1 MQIQRAPMLTRE
13 IRPVEILLVEDNP
26 GDVRL
31 TQEALKDGDIPH
43 HLNVVHDGEE
53 AMLYLRGELPF
64 VGFPRPDLILLDL
77 NLPKKDGRQVLEDVK
92 NDPELKEIPI
102 VVLTTSRADYDIAS
116 AYDLQANCY
125 IQKPV
130 DLNQFWSIVR
140 WIEKF
145 WLSTAALPS
154 HGKVKVQDV

>member
-1 MQIQRAPMLTRE
+1 MAKTGELT
-13 IRPVEILLVEDNP
+13 RPVEILLVEDNP

-43 HLNVVHDGEE
+43 HLHVVNDGEE
-53 AMLYLRGELPF
+53 AMSYLHRQWPF
-64 VGFPRPDLILLDL
+64 DSVPRPDLILLDL

-92 NDPELKEIPI
+92 TDPELRQIPI

-130 DLNQFWSIVR
+130 DLNQFWTIVR

-154 HGKVKVQDV
+154 RAKVKVQDV

>member
-1 MQIQRAPMLTRE
+1 MIATRE
-13 IRPVEILLVEDNP
+13 VVRPVEILLVEDNP

-31 TQEALKDGDIPH
+31 TQEALKDGQIPH
-43 HLNVVHDGEE
+43 HLSVTHDGEQ
-53 AMLYLRGELPF
+53 AMAYLRHEP
-64 VGFPRPDLILLDL
+64 PYEEASRPDLILLDL
-77 NLPKKDGRQVLEDVK
+77 NLPRKDGRQVLEDVK
-92 NDPELKEIPI
+92 SDPQLREIPI

-130 DLNQFWSIVR
+130 DLNQFWAIVR

-145 WLSTAALPS
+145 WLATAALPS
-154 HGKVKVQDV
+154 QVRAKVQDV

>member
-1 MQIQRAPMLTRE
+1 MMIRE
-13 IRPVEILLVEDNP
+13 TRPVEILLVEDNP

-31 TQEALKDGDIPH
+31 TKEALKDGDIPH
-43 HLNVVHDGEE
+43 HLSVVQDGEE
-53 AMLYLRGELPF
+53 AMMYLRGHSPF
-64 VGFPRPDLILLDL
+64 RGAARPDLILLDL

-102 VVLTTSRADYDIAS
+102 VVLTTSRADYDITS

-130 DLNQFWSIVR
+130 DLNQFWAIVR

-154 HGKVKVQDV
+154 HAKVKIQDV